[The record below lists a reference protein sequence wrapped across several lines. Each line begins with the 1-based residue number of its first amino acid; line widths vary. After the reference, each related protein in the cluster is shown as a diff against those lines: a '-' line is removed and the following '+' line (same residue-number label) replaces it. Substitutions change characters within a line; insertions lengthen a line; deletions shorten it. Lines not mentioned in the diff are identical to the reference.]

1 MLYAHS
7 GNECANPSCHTK
19 LVYIEDNAKD
29 DQICHIE
36 AASPD
41 GPRYNPNQTD
51 DERSGYD
58 NLILLCH
65 KCHDMIDNNPETYT
79 VELLKQWKKEHE
91 AKFKTDNKEKVFR
104 TPIPNGLLPR
114 DNEVDKLFDGI
125 SDNRVYNLIGVGGSG
140 KSSLAYLMIQ
150 KYKDYF
156 NEIAFVVVNSDIKQ
170 DIVTQLNRTL
180 KFELKKDLYPEII
193 SHLQENFKSVQPN
206 LLVLDINETASKT
219 DFFVDEVLKDSL
231 FLEGWKFLILSRES
245 VDTRKRISSH
255 NLYDKNDFDFLKQLF
270 LEKAG
275 ERYNDFG
282 DFETLFNVIFYNP
295 LLAEQLGIYL
305 SNEPQTATI
314 DGIKTIL
321 YGSTFREED
330 MQGNS
335 ALQHDE
341 TIISFLKNLIVYDKM
356 DINERTL
363 LRHFVLW
370 QSDYISYDV
379 IADLLKG
386 VFETDSDLKKVLKN
400 LTSRSVIV
408 TQVNDEKVLCY
419 KLHGLLAYSLREQID
434 FEKEDWTAY
443 GDNVRRIYEYSY
455 YNFLPYVDC
464 IGNSLCDEYFI
475 FSPYLDILFNYGIK
489 FQDTFK
495 HNYAHFL
502 YEKYITLLT
511 IMIDGIPTHP
521 EWQID
526 SLELEM
532 KLSETY
538 HNLAMIQEM
547 YDIEAARESYNKSI
561 NILEQFFKDNPEYMD
576 VFVSAYTSLA
586 SLLSNKFK
594 DFKSANKY
602 FDKAIT
608 IGEQISKSDIEN
620 LSGLVISYINYANFL
635 RKKLNKNELAKEYY
649 LKAKNTI
656 ALLPENNSEAQYY
669 LAEVY
674 CNMADMQYN
683 LNDIES
689 ANENYNQAIVF
700 FEQLPNKY
708 PVHFKGLISAYGN
721 LAQLHHYHF
730 RNYESAIT
738 NYEKAIAIGKQLPQD
753 NPVFTNLLATLYHN
767 IAILQYENLSDFES
781 AKLNYEEAISIGE
794 QLPTD
799 NPEYQ
804 YTLANARHTF
814 AYLQE
819 KHLEEFESAKL
830 NYEKSISIRE
840 HLPKDNPEYQI
851 SLVKAYI
858 DIALLQK
865 EHFSEYESAESN
877 FEKAIA
883 IGKLLPQDNPE
894 YQNDLARA
902 YMNLAILQHEQFE
915 NYESAKLN
923 YENAVA
929 IGERLPKD
937 NPEFQIVLVSAY
949 FNLALLLHEHSGD
962 FESAESIYKNLT
974 LIGEPLSKNNP
985 DYQDVLALAYNN
997 LAFMQMKLKK
1007 NADAELNYCSAIN
1020 IYKQL
1025 EKTTPN
1031 YLINRLNSEEG
1042 LAEIYLSNGKAA
1054 QAKEILDRIQPLA
1067 KQCLA
1072 ENPNDDWTITVNN
1085 DIDELVEKYSEILNK
1100 EI

>member
-79 VELLKQWKKEHE
+79 VELLKKWKKEHE
-91 AKFKTDNKEKVFR
+91 SKYKTDNKEKVFR
-104 TPIPNGLLPR
+104 TPIPDGLLPR

-125 SDNRVYNLIGVGGSG
+125 SNNRIYNLIGVGGSG

-150 KYKDYF
+150 KYKDNF

-206 LLVLDINETASKT
+206 LLVLDINETASNT
-219 DFFVDEVLKDSL
+219 DIFVDEVLKDSM

-255 NLYDKNDFDFLKQLF
+255 NLYNKNDFDFLKQLF

-282 DFETLFNVIFYNP
+282 DFDTLFNVIFYNP

-314 DGIKTIL
+314 DDIKTIL

-370 QSDYISYDV
+370 QTDYISYDV
-379 IADLLKG
+379 IADLLQG
-386 VFETDSDLKKVLKN
+386 VFESDSVLKKVLKKLVN
-400 LTSRSVIV
+400 RSIIV
-408 TQVNDEKVLCY
+408 TQVNEDKVLCY
-419 KLHGLLAYSLREQID
+419 MLHGLLAFSLREQID
-434 FEKEDWTAY
+434 FEKEDWVGY
-443 GDNVRRIYEYSY
+443 LDNVERIGKYDYSK
-455 YNFLPYVDC
+455 FIPYVDC
-464 IGNSLCDEYFI
+464 IGNSLCGYDILPSHFY
-475 FSPYLDILFNYGIK
+475 ILFNYGLR
-489 FQDTFK
+489 FQQTLK
-495 HNYAHFL
+495 YNYAHFL
-502 YEKYITLLT
+502 YERFIVVLT
-511 IMIDGIPTHP
+511 IAIDGIPNHP
-521 EWQID
+521 EWQMD
-526 SLELEM
+526 LLEVEM

-547 YDIEAARESYNKSI
+547 YDIEAAKDSYNKSI
-561 NILEQFFKDNPEYMD
+561 DILERFFKDKPEYMD
-576 VFVSAYTSLA
+576 EFVLGYSYLA
-586 SLLSNKFK
+586 SLLSNKFN
-594 DFKSANKY
+594 DFKLAKEY
-602 FDKAIT
+602 FNKAIT
-608 IGEQISKSDIEN
+608 ICEQITKHDLETIFE
-620 LSGLVISYINYANFL
+620 VVQSYITYANFL
-635 RKKLNKNELAKEYY
+635 SKKLNDYELAKEYY
-649 LKAKNTI
+649 DKAKNT
-656 ALLPENNSEAQYY
+656 LSMVPENNSNVQFF
-669 LAEVY
+669 LAEIY
-674 CNMADMQYN
+674 GAMAFMQYN

-689 ANENYNQAIVF
+689 ANKNFNQAIAIG
-700 FEQLPNKY
+700 EQLTEVDLLFKY
-708 PVHFKGLISAYGN
+708 TLSTSYNN
-721 LAQLHHYHF
+721 LAILQCENSGEF
-730 RNYESAIT
+730 ESART
-738 NYEKAIAIGKQLPQD
+738 NYEKAIEIREQLPKD
-753 NPVFTNLLATLYHN
+753 NPVFQFSLANSYCN
-767 IAILQYENLSDFES
+767 FARLQKEHFGDFKS
-781 AKLNYEEAISIGE
+781 AELNCKKAISIGE
-794 QLPTD
+794 QLPKD
-799 NPEYQ
+799 NSEYQ
-804 YTLANARHTF
+804 FLLANARHNF
-814 AYLQE
+814 AYLQVE
-819 KHLEEFESAKL
+819 YLEDFKSAKL
-830 NYEKSISIRE
+830 NYEKSIAIRE
-840 HLPKDNPEYQI
+840 NLPKDNPEYQN
-851 SLVKAYI
+851 SLAKAYY
-858 DIALLQK
+858 DFARLQK
-865 EHFSEYESAESN
+865 EHFCDYKSAESN
-877 FEKAIA
+877 FKKAIE

-937 NPEFQIVLVSAY
+937 NPEFQIILVSAY
-949 FNLALLLHEHSGD
+949 FNLALLLHEHLGD

-974 LIGEPLSKNNP
+974 LIGEQLPKNNP

-1025 EKTTPN
+1025 EKATPN